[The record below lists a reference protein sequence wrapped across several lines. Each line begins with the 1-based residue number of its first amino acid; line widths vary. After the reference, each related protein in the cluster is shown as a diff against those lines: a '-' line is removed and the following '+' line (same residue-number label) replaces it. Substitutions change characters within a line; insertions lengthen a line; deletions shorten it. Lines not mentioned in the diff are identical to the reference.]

1 MSKWE
6 KEKEREENERTIK
19 RVWEAIVLFYDEKFI
34 AVSPR
39 FYAVFSLEHFA
50 NYITSYK
57 RSDLSF
63 PVEGRTEHVGW
74 TALVDSQGWEDK
86 RCFWGFIYRQKGALK
101 EEGGD
106 EERRKGI
113 KLMFSVCLYMQ
124 GSVNKISP
132 FSDKYLSEGLIANRQ
147 SAEPKFKPRWSN
159 SRAQACSHFV
169 ILLLEY

>member
-1 MSKWE
+1 MP
-6 KEKEREENERTIK
+6 KEQVTG
-19 RVWEAIVLFYDEKFI
+19 A
-34 AVSPR
+34 
-39 FYAVFSLEHFA
+39 
-50 NYITSYK
+50 
-57 RSDLSF
+57 
-63 PVEGRTEHVGW
+63 GRTRSGRVL
-74 TALVDSQGWEDK
+74 TQTMK
-86 RCFWGFIYRQKGALK
+86 FWGFIYRQKGALK

-132 FSDKYLSEGLIANRQ
+132 FSDKYLSESLIANRQ